1 MTDILVLILFVFSG
15 AASGWLGVDL
25 LPVDI
30 LKQVSNVEGF
40 RIVLAIIG
48 FFVGLAAGFVFLQ
61 LRKTFLDQIRT
72 MPTDLLISR
81 SVGLILGL
89 LTLFSISNANAGG
102 CGSHNEKK
110 AEIECFSDDKKCIEA
125 KEKES
130 LYKVEA

>member
-1 MTDILVLILFVFSG
+1 MTDILVLILFVLSG

-25 LPVDI
+25 LPVDV
-30 LKQVSNVEGF
+30 LKKVSNVEGF

-48 FFVGLAAGFVFLQ
+48 LFIGLAAGFVFLQ

-89 LTLFSISNANAGG
+89 LVANLLLAPILLIPFPREVFSQN
-102 CGSHNEKK
+102 H
-110 AEIECFSDDKKCIEA
+110 
-125 KEKES
+125 
-130 LYKVEA
+130 

>member
-1 MTDILVLILFVFSG
+1 MTDILVLILFVLSG

-25 LPVDI
+25 LPIDI

-48 FFVGLAAGFVFLQ
+48 LFIGLAAGFVFLQ

-89 LTLFSISNANAGG
+89 LVANLLLAPILLIPFPREVFFA
-102 CGSHNEKK
+102 NP
-110 AEIECFSDDKKCIEA
+110 
-125 KEKES
+125 
-130 LYKVEA
+130 

>member
-1 MTDILVLILFVFSG
+1 MTDILVLILFVLSG

-48 FFVGLAAGFVFLQ
+48 LFIGLAAGFVFLQ

-89 LTLFSISNANAGG
+89 LVAILLLAPILLIPFPREVFLQNP
-102 CGSHNEKK
+102 
-110 AEIECFSDDKKCIEA
+110 
-125 KEKES
+125 
-130 LYKVEA
+130 